1 MTTPTDSAMT
11 ASAVR
16 DILERLDYASKS
28 KTFGSDDEAS
38 MVRVAHRVIRTLTA
52 DLARV
57 EGEARE
63 KVAQFMIGNSI
74 ATGHGD
80 TIDDLLSELGGQYQD
95 IVSRTLAAEAKAARL
110 EEALDKTSDA
120 LRAIA
125 KARSRTD
132 RMVAVVAPD
141 GVQFRYVEIDRF
153 ALETLSALTLSEPA
167 K

>member
-38 MVRVAHRVIRTLTA
+38 MVRVAHRVIRALTA

-57 EGEARE
+57 EGERDGCRE
-63 KVAQFMIGNSI
+63 KCTGAFVA
-74 ATGHGD
+74 D
-80 TIDDLLSELGGQYQD
+80 TKALDQLITERDALRADNARLIDEKMPW
-95 IVSRTLAAEAKAARL
+95 VERALAAEAKSARL
-110 EEALDKTSDA
+110 MQT
-120 LRAIA
+120 LREIETRAQAISFADSIVEMARAAFA
-125 KARSRTD
+125 KERADNLTGERK
-132 RMVAVVAPD
+132 PD
-141 GVQFRYVEIDRF
+141 PR
-153 ALETLSALTLSEPA
+153 AS